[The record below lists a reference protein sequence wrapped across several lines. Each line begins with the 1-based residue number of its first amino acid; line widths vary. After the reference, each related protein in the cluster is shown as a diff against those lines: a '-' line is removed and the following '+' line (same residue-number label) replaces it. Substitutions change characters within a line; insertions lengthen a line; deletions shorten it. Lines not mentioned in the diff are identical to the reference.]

1 MRGSGPK
8 PPAEFP
14 PKSPDKLLN
23 YVGSWFKAS
32 RRLEQ
37 KHTSKLRDKDDPRA
51 KQREGERERG
61 RRKLEEDE
69 EGRQKELEV
78 DERGQGHSCDEE
90 LRMKDV
96 ALVRL

>member
-14 PKSPDKLLN
+14 PKSPDKFLN

-37 KHTSKLRDKDDPRA
+37 THTSKLRDEDDPPRA
-51 KQREGERERG
+51 KEREGERER
-61 RRKLEEDE
+61 KLQEDE